1 MKSQDTKQVAQ
12 LKGTASF
19 ILAEAKRLGAT
30 DADVTIQVS
39 ETVNTEVRLGEVET
53 LKGSSSCSVRL
64 RCFIGTRSA
73 VMVTTDVRKT
83 GLKSFVRETLA
94 MAKDAQEDPF
104 AGLPEDAY
112 LARNVSAVPGLY
124 DEAVASM
131 STEDKIK
138 MALALE
144 KAALSV
150 DSRVSAGRS
159 AGFSSE
165 VETTV
170 YGNSRGLLEGQ
181 TETACSLGIQVV
193 ARDNQGMQTSGWHAV
208 SRTLS
213 GLDSPE
219 KVGKEAAARTLRM
232 LSPQSVDTRE
242 VPVVFDPQMAAR
254 LMSQFIGAT
263 SGSAIYLKRSFLVG
277 KLGAQV
283 AAPSITIIDD
293 ATIPGG
299 LGSGSFNGE
308 GLPMGKRVLIE
319 GGKLMTYLT
328 DSYSARKLK
337 CAPTGGGISNLYLA
351 PGSMSPEEII
361 ATVKDGLYL
370 TAVSG
375 PGFNAVT
382 GDYSMGATGI
392 WIKDG
397 KLDHAV
403 DEITVAGNIQDMF
416 QGIEAVGNDLE
427 FRSQANAPTI
437 KINKMMVAGKRKS

>member
-30 DADVTIQVS
+30 DADVTIQVA
-39 ETVNTEVRLGEVET
+39 ETVKTDVRLGEVET
-53 LKGSSSCSVRL
+53 LKGSASCSVRL
-64 RCFIGTRSA
+64 RCFIGNKSA
-73 VMVTTDVRKT
+73 VMVTSDVRKT

-94 MAKDAQEDPF
+94 MARDAQEDKF
-104 AGLPEDAY
+104 AGLPDDVY
-112 LARNVSAVPGLY
+112 LAKNIVPVSGLY

-150 DSRVSAGRS
+150 DARVGAGRS
-159 AGFSSE
+159 AGFTSQ

-181 TETACSLGIQVV
+181 SETACSISIQVV
-193 ARDNQGMQTSGWHAV
+193 ARDNQGMQTSGWHSV
-208 SRTLS
+208 SRTLA
-213 GLDSPE
+213 GLESPE
-219 KVGKEAAARTLRM
+219 KVGKEAAMRTLRM

-254 LMSQFIGAT
+254 LISQFIGAA
-263 SGSAIYLKRSFLVG
+263 SGGAIYLKRSFLVDQVG
-277 KLGAQV
+277 KVV
-283 AAPSITIIDD
+283 AAPAITIIDD

-299 LGSGSFNGE
+299 LGSGSFDGE
-308 GLPMGKRVLIE
+308 GLPMGKRVLVE
-319 GGKLMTYLT
+319 DGKLMTYLM

-361 ATVKDGLYL
+361 ATVQDGLYL

-375 PGFNAVT
+375 PGFNSVT

-403 DEITVAGNIQDMF
+403 DEITVAGNIKDMF
-416 QGIEAVGNDLE
+416 LGIEAVGNDLE
-427 FRSQANAPTI
+427 FRSSVNAPTI
-437 KINKMMVAGKRKS
+437 KIAKMMVAGKRKD